1 MAQTPL
7 AANAAGHLE
16 PIDARP
22 VPVVAAASA
31 SGKSD
36 AGCAEAGLA
45 LGHEPGVKV
54 VVSRHVTRYSGRVIL
69 SFRHKGLEKLYRDG
83 TKKGVQADHV
93 PKLLRVLSA
102 LDVAQ
107 GPDDLAIPSFRT
119 HRLKGDLAGHYSI
132 WVNGNWR
139 ITFRFIE
146 SDAELVDYQDYH

>member
-1 MAQTPL
+1 MQAIPAIKLRIAENPQL
-7 AANAAGHLE
+7 GRH
-16 PIDARP
+16 
-22 VPVVAAASA
+22 PVVRIAETRR
-31 SGKSD
+31 SD
-36 AGCAEAGLA
+36 AGGAEAGLA
-45 LGHEPGVKV
+45 LGHEPGMKV
-54 VVSRHVTRYSGRVIL
+54 VVSRHVTRYSERVIL

-93 PKLLRVLSA
+93 PKLLRILSA